1 MKKLMN
7 YVAILLLLVGI
18 VNYIYP
24 LFFEFF
30 GNNSGVVSFF
40 LIFIGVTLLK
50 YRKDQINDKK

>member
-1 MKKLMN
+1 MN

-24 LFFEFF
+24 LFYEFF